1 MELAEDHRDRYSYPP
16 KGQLESREIS
26 QPPQGW
32 HDRRAR
38 CRSAAFPGK
47 RRSEAPR
54 SVFPREKA
62 LAPVLR
68 RRERGPRNKTGEA
81 NWRLGNRTPW
91 GVCVMT
97 ASLETVAVGSFQSI
111 CSPFFSA

>member
-68 RRERGPRNKTGEA
+68 RRERGPHNKTGEA

-91 GVCVMT
+91 RLRDDGQFGNSC
-97 ASLETVAVGSFQSI
+97 GGI
-111 CSPFFSA
+111 